1 MENKI
6 LNEIFDNYYNNYFK
20 KYQDIIDIM
29 NDNKDINSICN
40 ITQKEIAK
48 KLNISQSLVSKC
60 LIRLEQSDKCIE
72 KLESGVYKV
81 NHTDMKK

>member
-1 MENKI
+1 MGSLENKL

-40 ITQKEIAK
+40 IT
-48 KLNISQSLVSKC
+48 
-60 LIRLEQSDKCIE
+60 
-72 KLESGVYKV
+72 
-81 NHTDMKK
+81 